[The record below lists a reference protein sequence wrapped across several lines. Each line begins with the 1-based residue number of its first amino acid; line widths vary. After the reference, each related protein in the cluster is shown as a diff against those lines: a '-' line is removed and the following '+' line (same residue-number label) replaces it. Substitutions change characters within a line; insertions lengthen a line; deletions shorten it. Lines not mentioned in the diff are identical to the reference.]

1 MKTVEFIIPGNPK
14 GKGRPRVVSRGGF
27 SKAYTPKDTAM
38 YENLVRVEYELQTKR
53 YRFDDDTAL
62 EMVIDAYYEIPKS
75 TSKKKKEMMLSGA
88 IRPKKKPDADNCI
101 KIIADSLNNV
111 AYRDDTQIVDCRCRK
126 YYSDEPRVEVTIKEI
141 PEEQ

>member
-1 MKTVEFIIPGNPK
+1 MKTVEFIIPGSPK
-14 GKGRPRVVSRGGF
+14 GKGRPRVVNRGGF

-75 TSKKKKEMMLSGA
+75 TPKKKKALMLIGA

-126 YYSDEPRVEVTIKEI
+126 YYSDEPRVEVTITEI
-141 PEEQ
+141 PEE

>member
-1 MKTVEFIIPGNPK
+1 MKTVKFIIPGNPK
-14 GKGRPRVVSRGGF
+14 GKGRPRVVNRNGF

-38 YENLVRVEYELQTKR
+38 YENLVRVEYEIQTSR
-53 YRFDDDTAL
+53 YRFDDDAAL
-62 EMVIDAYYEIPKS
+62 EMIIDAYYEIPKS
-75 TSKKKKEMMLSGA
+75 TTKKKKELMEAGV

-101 KIIADSLNNV
+101 KVVADSLNAV

-141 PEEQ
+141 PEE

>member
-1 MKTVEFIIPGNPK
+1 MKSVTFIIPGNPK
-14 GKGRPRVVSRGGF
+14 GKGRPRVVNRGGF

-53 YRFDDDTAL
+53 YRFDDDVAL

-75 TSKKKKEMMLSGA
+75 TSKKKKALMLIGA

-126 YYSDEPRVEVTIKEI
+126 YYSDEPRVEVSITEI
-141 PEEQ
+141 PEE

>member
-1 MKTVEFIIPGNPK
+1 MKTVNFIIPGNPK
-14 GKGRPRVVSRGGF
+14 GKGRPRVVSHNGF
-27 SKAYTPKDTAM
+27 SKAYTPKDTAV

-53 YRFDDDTAL
+53 YRFDDDVAL

-75 TSKKKKEMMLSGA
+75 VSKKKKELMVSGI

-126 YYSDEPRVEVTIKEI
+126 YYSDEPRVEVTIREI
-141 PEEQ
+141 LEEI